1 MDTSS
6 PKPRLR
12 LAPSP
17 TGFLHLGN
25 FRTALFGYLL
35 AKKWGGDFIL
45 RIEDTDSKREVEGA
59 VESLLSVFAKMG
71 LRFDEGPQLG
81 GPVGPYIQSE
91 RLEIYR
97 EHAQRLV
104 SEGKAYYCFATPEE
118 LEAMRAEQTA
128 AKLPPRYDR
137 RYRDVP
143 LAEAKERAARGDT
156 YVIRHKMP
164 LSGDILVHD
173 ELRGDITFP
182 AAELDD
188 YVLLKSDG
196 GATYQLASVVDDH
209 LMGITHVTRGD
220 EWIPSLPKNITLYAD
235 FGWKPPV
242 FIHWPLILNKGGGK
256 LSKRQGDVFVEDY
269 LAKGYL
275 PEAII
280 NFCALLGWHP
290 KDEQEF
296 FTLAELE
303 QVFDLNGLGTSPAV
317 FDTEKLDSI
326 NAQYIRRKTPA
337 ELLPLALPFLEP
349 YLVTAA
355 SHKKESAFLEKAVAI
370 EQSRLKNVSEIG
382 EAAAFLFLDSIDAD
396 PALLVWKKMTPE
408 QTAKNLQE
416 LVSALEHIPAD
427 DWSAGELERIIVT
440 QLKAEEKPLGDYL
453 WPMRVALSGKK
464 ASPGPFEI
472 AAILEKDEAL
482 AKIKQAIGILSE
494 NVL

>member
-1 MDTSS
+1 MTDSAR
-6 PKPRLR
+6 PRLR

-25 FRTALFGYLL
+25 LRTALFGYLL

-45 RIEDTDSKREVEGA
+45 RIEDTDDKREVEGA
-59 VESLLSVFAKMG
+59 VESLLEVLGKLGITFN
-71 LRFDEGPQLG
+71 EGPLQG

-91 RLEIYR
+91 RLPLYR
-97 EHAQRLV
+97 EQAERLV
-104 SEGKAYYCFATPEE
+104 TEGKAYYCFATAEE
-118 LEAMRAEQTA
+118 LEAMRAEQIA

-137 RYRDVP
+137 RYRDLP
-143 LAEAKERAARGDT
+143 LDEARQRAASGEK

-164 LSGDILVHD
+164 LEGTILVHD

-220 EWIPSLPKNITLYAD
+220 EWIPSLPKNIFLYKD
-235 FGWKPPV
+235 LGWTPPK
-242 FIHWPLILNKGGGK
+242 FIHLPLILNKTGGK

-290 KDEQEF
+290 KDEREF
-296 FTLAELE
+296 FSLDELAS
-303 QVFDLNGLGTSPAV
+303 VFDIDGIGSSPAI
-317 FDTEKLDSI
+317 FDTDKLDSI
-326 NAQYIRRKTPA
+326 NAHYIRSRTAA
-337 ELLPLALPFLEP
+337 ELLPLAMPFLEP
-349 YLVTAA
+349 YLIAA
-355 SHKKESAFLEKAVAI
+355 AEHKKESSFLEKAVAL
-370 EQSRLKNVSEIG
+370 EQSRLKRLDEIG
-382 EAAAFLFLDSIDAD
+382 EMAAFLFLETVECD
-396 PALLVWKKMTPE
+396 PGLLVWKKSTKAE
-408 QTAKNLQE
+408 AAEHLLE
-416 LVSALEHIPAD
+416 LAIQLEGIAD
-427 DWSAGELERIIVT
+427 ENWNAQYLEAAIVPG
-440 QLKAEEKPLGDYL
+440 LKAAEKPLGDYL

-472 AAILEKDEAL
+472 AAILGKAETL
-482 AKIKQAIGILSE
+482 AKMRQASGLLTE